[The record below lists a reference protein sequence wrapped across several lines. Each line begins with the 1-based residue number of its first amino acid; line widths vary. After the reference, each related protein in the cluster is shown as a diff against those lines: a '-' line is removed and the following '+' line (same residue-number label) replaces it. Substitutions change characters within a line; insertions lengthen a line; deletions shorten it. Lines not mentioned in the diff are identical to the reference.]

1 MTPATPVAVPTTIPQ
16 DLIQEID
23 EFRKCCH
30 SRYRFNSFWDNVLNT
45 LSMGVALGIIACG
58 IYNRPALS
66 AMLGGVMTALV
77 SAQRAFP
84 FNQRWQFYRLLNSQ
98 AENLLTDTRQGVITL
113 QQAVTTLKAMRL
125 DFAQQIPRGSSLQQ
139 PDSAGASDGG
149 APKGPDGEATPERS
163 RSAAAGSQAATGT
176 GSNTSSSVAGS

>member
-1 MTPATPVAVPTTIPQ
+1 MMPATPVPTPAPVPE
-16 DLIQEID
+16 DLIREIE
-23 EFRKCCH
+23 EFRICCH
-30 SRYRFNSFWDNVLNT
+30 SRYRFNSFWDNVLNM

-58 IYNRPALS
+58 IYRLGAWS

-98 AENLLTDTRQGVITL
+98 AENLLTDSKQGVITL

-139 PDSAGASDGG
+139 PDSGSPHDGTG
-149 APKGPDGEATPERS
+149 KSPDAEAPPARS
-163 RSAAAGSQAATGT
+163 LSAAAGNQAATGT
-176 GSNTSSSVAGS
+176 VSNVSSSLTGS